1 LSSVPCTS
9 AVQEWPARALIQLTR
24 QPVVSTANIAQ
35 LAVDILIA
43 SLSLRVIGVFDSRDL
58 VPVVGGREDEEE
70 GISTPLECEFRLR
83 LHSPILP
90 SPPP

>member
-1 LSSVPCTS
+1 LSSVPHAS
-9 AVQEWPARALIQLTR
+9 AVQEWPRPGALMIIPLTR

-35 LAVDILIA
+35 LAVDLLIA

-70 GISTPLECEFRLR
+70 GVSTPLECEFRL
-83 LHSPILP
+83 
-90 SPPP
+90 

>member
-1 LSSVPCTS
+1 MIIP
-9 AVQEWPARALIQLTR
+9 LTR

-35 LAVDILIA
+35 LAVDLLIA

-70 GISTPLECEFRLR
+70 GVSTPLECELSTSSWNSFSNPPL
-83 LHSPILP
+83 LP
-90 SPPP
+90 P